1 MTKTKRE
8 QTEERILEA
17 ALNLFSEKGYA
28 GTATS
33 EIAREA
39 QVAEGTI
46 FRYFPQKKDLL
57 LKVVM
62 KFIDTFGEQIVLSSL
77 EKLYSEHPEAT
88 PEELL
93 KLIILDRFALLEKM
107 GGHIRVLLIEMQ
119 YHPELVTLFADSIG
133 AKAVRFGERV
143 FGGFA
148 ERGLLRKD
156 VLPMMAFRSFVGM
169 AMMMFVQRRFLV
181 SETPPQ
187 MTLED
192 EIDLLIDVFMNGVRC
207 REGNR

>member
-1 MTKTKRE
+1 MTLSKRE

-17 ALNLFSEKGYA
+17 ALTLFSEKGYA

-88 PEELL
+88 PEALL

-107 GGHIRVLLIEMQ
+107 GDHIRVMLVEMH
-119 YHPELVTLFADSIG
+119 YHPELVTIFADRIG
-133 AKAVRFGERV
+133 AKAVRFGEKV
-143 FGGFA
+143 FGSFA
-148 ERGLLRKD
+148 ERGLFRRD
-156 VLPMMAFRSFVGM
+156 VVPMVAFRSFVGM
-169 AMMMFVQRRFLV
+169 SMMMFLQRRFLV
-181 SETPPQ
+181 SETPPEL
-187 MTLED
+187 TLEA
-192 EIDLLIDVFMNGVRC
+192 EIDLLIDLFMNGVKC
-207 REGNR
+207 REELR